1 MAKPK
6 PDPEILD
13 EVPWSDQVTDYDDKH
28 FTTLRSRRRRIAIR
42 ALRPA
47 AIAWGGRHPARPGVC
62 RRHQRLPGLWRSPA
76 DRSRPDRS
84 GLDPELSGGG
94 RAAGGA
100 PPRAPPQP
108 QFEFAA

>member
-28 FTTLRSRRRRIAIR
+28 FTTLRSRQRRTAIR

-47 AIAWGGRHPARPGVC
+47 AIAWGGRPCWPGCLPPTSAAARPVAVACGS
-62 RRHQRLPGLWRSPA
+62 W
-76 DRSRPDRS
+76 
-84 GLDPELSGGG
+84 
-94 RAAGGA
+94 
-100 PPRAPPQP
+100 PP
-108 QFEFAA
+108 